1 MNDLEQ
7 QPWVGDA
14 RVLLDE
20 SAQALDA
27 ASLSRLN
34 RARQAALAQRR
45 QRKRMTRWLPA
56 LGLGLACSCALL
68 LAVAVWVPRQRLNP
82 VDAAPGAYS
91 TAAYSGET
99 DAISG
104 DDGIEFY
111 QNLEFY
117 AWLDAQEQESGG

>member
-1 MNDLEQ
+1 MSEFEQ

-14 RVLLDE
+14 RALLDE

-34 RARQAALAQRR
+34 RARQAALAHRR
-45 QRKRMTRWLPA
+45 QRKYMTRWLPA
-56 LGLGLACSCALL
+56 LGLACSCALL
-68 LAVAVWVPRQRLNP
+68 LAVAVWMPQPRVNP
-82 VDAAPGAYS
+82 LDAAPGARS
-91 TAAYSGET
+91 TATYSGET

>member
-14 RVLLDE
+14 RALLDE

-34 RARQAALAQRR
+34 RARQSALAQRGR
-45 QRKRMTRWLPA
+45 RKRMTRWLPA
-56 LGLGLACSCALL
+56 LGLACSCALL
-68 LAVAVWVPRQRLNP
+68 LAVAVWVPQRVSP
-82 VDAAPGAYS
+82 VDAAPGAHS

>member
-1 MNDLEQ
+1 MNDFEQ

-14 RVLLDE
+14 RALLDE

-45 QRKRMTRWLPA
+45 QRSHMTRWLPA
-56 LGLGLACSCALL
+56 LGLACSCALL
-68 LAVAVWVPRQRLNP
+68 LAVAVWVPQQRVNP
-82 VDAAPGAYS
+82 ADAAPGAHS
-91 TAAYSGET
+91 TAANSGEA